1 MLSTFSYNSHDNI
14 INDELNF
21 SQESL
26 NFKTNFTK
34 KNFKK
39 NKEMKVMVQRNP
51 IDYKISREK
60 KRILNRIN

>member
-1 MLSTFSYNSHDNI
+1 MLSTYSYNSHDNI

-26 NFKTNFTK
+26 NFKTNFTN
-34 KNFKK
+34 KNLKK
-39 NKEMKVMVQRNP
+39 NKEMKVIVQRNP

>member
-1 MLSTFSYNSHDNI
+1 MLSTYSYNSHDNI

-26 NFKTNFTK
+26 NFKTNFTN
-34 KNFKK
+34 KNLKK

>member
-1 MLSTFSYNSHDNI
+1 MLSTYSYNSHDNI

-26 NFKTNFTK
+26 NFKTNFTN
-34 KNFKK
+34 KNLKK

-60 KRILNRIN
+60 KRIINRIN

>member
-34 KNFKK
+34 KNLKK

>member
-1 MLSTFSYNSHDNI
+1 MLSTFSYNSHYNI

-26 NFKTNFTK
+26 NFKTNFTN
-34 KNFKK
+34 KNLKK